1 MVVEKHK
8 PKLKTTIKS
17 IWSRFKSFMVWWW
30 SVDQFG
36 NKREP
41 GSWGQFFLVL
51 LIVFGICFFI
61 LWWELGG
68 FARWWDAR

>member
-17 IWSRFKSFMVWWW
+17 IWSRFKSFMLWWW

-36 NKREP
+36 RKREP
-41 GSWGQFFLVL
+41 GSWDNFSW
-51 LIVFGICFFI
+51 CC
-61 LWWELGG
+61 
-68 FARWWDAR
+68 